1 MAFKDLVQQELI
13 IKNRLNPMKKI
24 LFAWPLFFFFATP
37 FLEAAPALPL
47 PRFASL
53 RSSEINLRVGPGS
66 EYPIEWIFKRKD
78 MPVEIIDEFEVW
90 RKIRDY
96 EGVEGWVHKSMLS
109 GARFAIVTHA
119 FQHLHRSADL
129 HSKAVAAAEAGV
141 ICKIHEVKGDWCRI
155 EAQGHKGWVT
165 RAALWGLY
173 PHETL

>member
-1 MAFKDLVQQELI
+1 
-13 IKNRLNPMKKI
+13 MKKI
-24 LFAWPLFFFFATP
+24 LLLLFALSPSLSTFSWAATP
-37 FLEAAPALPL
+37 LPL

-109 GARFAIVTHA
+109 GARFVIVVHT

-141 ICKIHEVKGDWCRI
+141 ICKILETKGDWCRI
-155 EAQGHKGWVT
+155 ETQGYKGWVT

-173 PHETL
+173 PHEIIK

>member
-1 MAFKDLVQQELI
+1 MKPMRPLSILTFLFLLLPAF
-13 IKNRLNPMKKI
+13 M
-24 LFAWPLFFFFATP
+24 TP
-37 FLEAAPALPL
+37 FLRAAAPLPL

-66 EYPIEWIFKRKD
+66 EYPIEWILKRKD

-96 EGVEGWVHKSMLS
+96 EGIEGWVHKSMLS
-109 GARFAIVTHA
+109 GARFAIFIHP

-141 ICKIHEVKGDWCRI
+141 ICKILETKGDWCRI
-155 EAQGHKGWVT
+155 EAQGYKGWVV
-165 RAALWGLY
+165 RSALWGLY
-173 PHETL
+173 PHETIK

>member
-1 MAFKDLVQQELI
+1 
-13 IKNRLNPMKKI
+13 MKKI
-24 LFAWPLFFFFATP
+24 IFLSLFFTSLLSVSLRAATP
-37 FLEAAPALPL
+37 LPL

-78 MPVEIIDEFEVW
+78 MPIEIIDEFEVW

-109 GARFAIVTHA
+109 GARFAIVVHT

-141 ICKIHEVKGDWCRI
+141 ICKILETKGDWCKI
-155 EAQGHKGWVT
+155 EAQGYKGWVT
-165 RAALWGLY
+165 RSALWGLY
-173 PHETL
+173 PHETIK